1 MGTIWVQ
8 CSVICA
14 MKSERKIEEEKNKV
28 KVETTTNRYEGTIK
42 SNESQRIVKVNRKG
56 ETESKS
62 PITDRKF

>member
-42 SNESQRIVKVNRKG
+42 SNESQLAYS
-56 ETESKS
+56 ESKQKR
-62 PITDRKF
+62 RK